1 MKIDLRSDTVTRPTP
16 AMLEAM
22 IQAEVGDDVLGDD
35 PTVQALEEKAA
46 AFFGAESAIFCP
58 SGTMTNQIA
67 MQLHLRSGD
76 EVICHPYSHIYNYEG
91 GGIAAN
97 AGSSVKFIDGP
108 RGKLIPGTV
117 APAYNNPDDPHAAH
131 SALLSVENTA
141 NKGGG
146 ACYDFDDLIALGKEA
161 RELGLKYHMDGA
173 RLWNAMIANEEN
185 PSRYGEI
192 FDTISVC
199 LSKGMGCPV
208 GSLLL
213 GSEADMKR
221 AVRIRK
227 RMGGGMRQAGLL
239 AAAGIYAMDHHFKRL
254 TEDHHRAKIL
264 GDALLNTS
272 YIERIDEVQT
282 NIVIFYAADGVDS
295 VALTQK
301 LSESGI
307 LITSMGQGKLRMVTH
322 LDFTEEML
330 NYTLDKLKDIKL

>member
-1 MKIDLRSDTVTRPTP
+1 MKIDLRSDTVTRPTS
-16 AMLEAM
+16 AMKEAM
-22 IQAEVGDDVLGDD
+22 MQAEVGDDVLGDD
-35 PTVQALEEKAA
+35 PTVRALEQKAA
-46 AFFGAESAIFCP
+46 AFFGTESAIFCP

-67 MQLHLRSGD
+67 MQLHMRSGD

-108 RGKLIPGTV
+108 RGKLTPGTV
-117 APAYNNPDDPHAAH
+117 ASAFNNPDDPHAAH

-146 ACYDFDDLIALGKEA
+146 ACYDFEDLVALGSEA

-173 RLWNAMIANEEN
+173 RLWNAMIANGEN
-185 PSRYGEI
+185 PKRYGEI
-192 FDTISVC
+192 FDTLSVC

-213 GSEADMKR
+213 GTEEDMKR

-227 RMGGGMRQAGLL
+227 RMGGGMRQAGFL
-239 AAAGIYAMDHHFKRL
+239 AAAGIYAMDHHYERL
-254 TEDHHRAKIL
+254 QEDHHRAKIL
-264 GDALLNTS
+264 GEALLNTD

-282 NIVIFYAADGVDS
+282 NIVIFYAADGIDPN
-295 VALTQK
+295 ALTYK

-322 LDFTEEML
+322 LDFTDEML
-330 NYTLDKLKDIKL
+330 EYTLEKIKAIKL